1 MIRFNKNGSDDD
13 DDKVLLEES
22 FYVSAN
28 KKNVFHVKLSERGL
42 VLTKSYKDGKQKS
55 HLIPIEHILGVCCL
69 KFRPTKAICLCGG
82 SLKTQQDR
90 GRRERLGTDANDAY
104 LYIYT
109 YITKDKRSDKSCVER
124 NTIALRFRSFD
135 KYEQNADEANKWRST
150 ILMLMN
156 QSREAVFKRHFN
168 NKGYLIFLN
177 PKSGKGKARDI
188 FHKIVAPVLA
198 DADIQFDLY
207 ITKSANFARQ
217 FVRTKNLQQWSTV
230 IGNCSLKVLLDMTL
244 MYFFSSWW

>member
-1 MIRFNKNGSDDD
+1 MIRFNRNNNSIEED

-28 KKNVFHVKLSERGL
+28 KKNVFHVKLSEKGL
-42 VLTKSYKDGKQKS
+42 VLTKHYKEGKQKS
-55 HLIPIEHILGVCCL
+55 HLIPIQHILGVCCL

-82 SLKTQQDR
+82 SLKNQQD
-90 GRRERLGTDANDAY
+90 GNRRERFGTDANDAY

-109 YITKDKRSDKSCVER
+109 YVTKNKRNDRSLVER

-135 KYEQNADEANKWRST
+135 KYEQNSDEANKWRSS
-150 ILMLMN
+150 ILMLIN
-156 QSREAVFKRHFN
+156 QSRELVFKRQFN

-230 IGNCSLKVLLDMTL
+230 IGKFSLMILL
-244 MYFFSSWW
+244 

>member
-1 MIRFNKNGSDDD
+1 MIRNKNTTLGEEETQE
-13 DDKVLLEES
+13 KVLLEET

-42 VLTKSYKDGKQKS
+42 TLTKQYSNGRQKS
-55 HLIPIEHILGVCCL
+55 HLIPIQQIIGVCCL
-69 KFRPTKAICLCGG
+69 KFRPTKALCLCGG
-82 SLKTQQDR
+82 GGKASPGAAQATP
-90 GRRERLGTDANDAY
+90 GRRQERFGPSNTTTDAY
-104 LYIYT
+104 LYIYS
-109 YITKDKRSDKSCVER
+109 YITKLKRNKNYIER

-135 KYEQNADEANKWRST
+135 KYEQNAEEANKWRSA
-150 ILMLMN
+150 ILMLIN
-156 QSREAVFKRHFN
+156 QSRDMVFKRNFN
-168 NKGYLIFLN
+168 VNKGYLIFLN
-177 PKSGKGKARDI
+177 PKSGKGKARDV

-230 IGNCSLKVLLDMTL
+230 IGKSIAIIIA
-244 MYFFSSWW
+244 